1 MPLIAEVFPVEKD
14 DFVSAGEVS
23 AKIKRT
29 LKKLGV
35 DSSVLRRISVCSYE
49 VELNLVI
56 HSLGG
61 TIDFSVDEDGVTL
74 LIRDRGPGIPDL
86 DLAMREGWS
95 TAPDDVR
102 SLGFGAG
109 MGLPNMKKYTD
120 EMKVESTVGVGTTVT
135 MTVFIHPQEEAVS

>member
-1 MPLIAEVFPVEKD
+1 MPLIAEVFSVEQD
-14 DFVSAGEVS
+14 DFVTAGEAS

-35 DSSVLRRISVCSYE
+35 DSVLLRRISVCAYE

-61 TIDFSVDEDGVTL
+61 TIDFQVTQDGVTL
-74 LIRDRGPGIPDL
+74 LVKDRGPGIPDL

-95 TAPDDVR
+95 TAPESVR
-102 SLGFGAG
+102 MMGFGAG
-109 MGLPNMKKYTD
+109 MGLPNMKRNAD
-120 EMKVESTVGVGTTVT
+120 EFDIKSEVGVGTEIL
-135 MTVFIHPQEEAVS
+135 MKFKLK

>member
-14 DFVSAGEVS
+14 DFLTAGEAS

-35 DSSVLRRISVCSYE
+35 DSVLLRRISVCAYE

-61 TIDFSVDEDGVTL
+61 TIDFQVSQDGVTL
-74 LIRDRGPGIPDL
+74 LVKDRGPGIPDL

-95 TAPDDVR
+95 TAPESVR
-102 SLGFGAG
+102 MMGFGAG
-109 MGLPNMKKYTD
+109 MGLPNMKRNAD
-120 EMKVESTVGVGTTVT
+120 EFDIKSEVGVGTEIL
-135 MTVFIHPQEEAVS
+135 MKFKLK

>member
-1 MPLIAEVFPVEKD
+1 MIRMALIAEVFAVEKD
-14 DFVSAGEVS
+14 DFVSAGEAS

-35 DSSVLRRISVCSYE
+35 DSTLLRRISVCAYE

-61 TIDFSVDEDGVTL
+61 TIDFKVTAEDVEL
-74 LIRDRGPGIPDL
+74 LIRDRGPGIADL

-95 TAPDDVR
+95 TAPETVR
-102 SLGFGAG
+102 MMGFGAG
-109 MGLPNMKKYTD
+109 MGLPNMKRNADFFDIKS
-120 EMKVESTVGVGTTVT
+120 EVGVGTEIL
-135 MTVFIHPQEEAVS
+135 MKFNLKK

>member
-95 TAPDDVR
+95 TAPESVR
-102 SLGFGAG
+102 NMGFGAG
-109 MGLPNMKKYTD
+109 MGLPNMKKYSD
-120 EMKVESTVGVGTTVT
+120 EMDIQSTVGVGTTVT
-135 MTVFIHPQEEAVS
+135 MVVKIPQ

>member
-14 DFVSAGEVS
+14 DFVTAGEAS

-35 DSSVLRRISVCSYE
+35 DPTLLRRISVCAYE

-61 TIDFSVDEDGVTL
+61 TIDFAVTTEDVQL
-74 LIRDRGPGIPDL
+74 LIKDRGPGIADL

-95 TAPDDVR
+95 TAPETVR
-102 SLGFGAG
+102 MMGFGAG
-109 MGLPNMKKYTD
+109 MGLPNMKRNADFFDIKS
-120 EMKVESTVGVGTTVT
+120 EVGVGTEIL
-135 MTVFIHPQEEAVS
+135 MKFNLKK

>member
-61 TIDFSVDEDGVTL
+61 TIDFSVDEDEVTL
-74 LIRDRGPGIPDL
+74 LIHDRGPGIPDL

-95 TAPDDVR
+95 TAPESVR
-102 SLGFGAG
+102 NMGFGAG
-109 MGLPNMKKYTD
+109 MGLPNMKRNAD
-120 EMKVESTVGVGTTVT
+120 EFDIQSTVGVGTQIL
-135 MTVFIHPQEEAVS
+135 MKFHLKK

>member
-14 DFVSAGEVS
+14 DFVTAGEAS

-35 DSSVLRRISVCSYE
+35 DAILLRRISVCAYE

-61 TIDFSVDEDGVTL
+61 SIDFQVTQDAVTL
-74 LIRDRGPGIPDL
+74 LVKDRGPGIPDL

-95 TAPDDVR
+95 TAPESVR
-102 SLGFGAG
+102 MMGFGAG
-109 MGLPNMKKYTD
+109 MGLPNMKRNAD
-120 EMKVESTVGVGTTVT
+120 EFDIKSEVGVGTEIL
-135 MTVFIHPQEEAVS
+135 MKFKLK

>member
-95 TAPDDVR
+95 TAPESVR
-102 SLGFGAG
+102 NMGFGAG
-109 MGLPNMKKYTD
+109 MGLPNMKRYSD
-120 EMKVESTVGVGTTVT
+120 EMTIDTEVGKGTTVT
-135 MTVFIHPQEEAVS
+135 VKINIA

>member
-14 DFVSAGEVS
+14 DFVTAGEAS

-35 DSSVLRRISVCSYE
+35 DAILLRRISVFAYE

-61 TIDFSVDEDGVTL
+61 SIDFQVSQDAVTL
-74 LIRDRGPGIPDL
+74 LVKDRGPGIPDL

-95 TAPDDVR
+95 TAPESVR
-102 SLGFGAG
+102 MMGFGAG
-109 MGLPNMKKYTD
+109 MGLPNMKRNAD
-120 EMKVESTVGVGTTVT
+120 EFDIKSEVGVGTEIL
-135 MTVFIHPQEEAVS
+135 MKFKLK

>member
-95 TAPDDVR
+95 TAPESVR
-102 SLGFGAG
+102 NMGFGAG
-109 MGLPNMKKYTD
+109 MGLPNMKRNATD
-120 EMKVESTVGVGTTVT
+120 IRIRSTVGVGTEIE
-135 MTVFIHPQEEAVS
+135 MGFKL

>member
-1 MPLIAEVFPVEKD
+1 MPLIAEVFSVEKD
-14 DFVSAGEVS
+14 DFVTAGEAS

-35 DSSVLRRISVCSYE
+35 DSVLLRRISVCAYE

-61 TIDFSVDEDGVTL
+61 TIDFQVTQDGVTL
-74 LIRDRGPGIPDL
+74 LVKDRGPGIPDL

-95 TAPDDVR
+95 TAPESVR
-102 SLGFGAG
+102 MMGFGAG
-109 MGLPNMKKYTD
+109 MGLPNMKRNAD
-120 EMKVESTVGVGTTVT
+120 EFAITSTVGVGTDIS
-135 MTVFIHPQEEAVS
+135 MIFHI

>member
-1 MPLIAEVFPVEKD
+1 MPLIAEVFEVKKD

-35 DSSVLRRISVCSYE
+35 DSAVLRRISVCSYE

-61 TIDFSVDEDGVTL
+61 TIDFSVDQDAITL
-74 LIRDRGPGIPDL
+74 LVKDCGPGIPDL
-86 DLAMREGWS
+86 NLAMREGWS
-95 TAPDDVR
+95 TAPESVR
-102 SLGFGAG
+102 TMGFGAG
-109 MGLPNMKKYTD
+109 MGLPNMKRNAD
-120 EMKVESTVGVGTTVT
+120 EFDIQSTVGVGTEIL
-135 MTVFIHPQEEAVS
+135 MKFHLK